1 MNVISASNPYA
12 PRLPLNSPTHLR
24 DVAQRRWTAQ
34 REQERKRRQAESSS
48 AENSSVDHLNR
59 IRRLRPG
66 QAAANSLSPVYNIF
80 NESFFRV
87 R

>member
-34 REQERKRRQAESSS
+34 REQERKRRQAESSP
-48 AENSSVDHLNR
+48 ADRLKR
-59 IRRLRPG
+59 IRRLRSG
-66 QAAANSLSPVYNIF
+66 QAAANSLSPVYTVFSDALARN
-80 NESFFRV
+80 R
-87 R
+87 

>member
-1 MNVISASNPYA
+1 MNVMPVSNPYA
-12 PRLPLNSPTHLR
+12 PRLPLNSPAHLR

-34 REQERKRRQAESSS
+34 REQQRKLKRRQGAT
-48 AENSSVDHLNR
+48 NVVDRVAR

-66 QAAANSLSPVYNIF
+66 RSAANPLSPVYNMF
-80 NESFFRV
+80 NEAVLRA

>member
-34 REQERKRRQAESSS
+34 REQDRKRKRRQAESSP
-48 AENSSVDHLNR
+48 ADRLNR

-66 QAAANSLSPVYNIF
+66 QTAANSLSPIYTMF